1 MVKYPDR
8 NDKREIVRAIQEA
21 ERLTSGEIRVH
32 LKKKCGDDVFWE
44 AKKVFERLRMHRTK
58 EKNGVLIFVA
68 LGSRRFAVLG
78 DSGIHREV
86 GDNFWKEARDTVAAY
101 FSKGEIKE
109 GIVAGV
115 LSVGEKLKKHFPA
128 KRGDRDEL
136 PDTVT
141 GG

>member
-1 MVKYPDR
+1 
-8 NDKREIVRAIQEA
+8 
-21 ERLTSGEIRVH
+21 
-32 LKKKCGDDVFWE
+32 
-44 AKKVFERLRMHRTK
+44 
-58 EKNGVLIFVA
+58 
-68 LGSRRFAVLG
+68 
-78 DSGIHREV
+78 V
-86 GDNFWKEARDTVAAY
+86 GDHFWNSTRDVMADH